1 MQYTVMIVEDDE
13 VIAEMVKEDLERWD
27 YEVWIAS
34 DLKNV
39 AGQVE
44 RQKPDLILLDINL
57 PFYNGFYW
65 CKEIRTFSKVPI
77 IFLSSADDN
86 MNIVMA
92 MDMGGDDFI
101 AKPFDSSVLTAKVN
115 AMMRRSYAYRGSV
128 EILRAGEVSL
138 NLADAALHYQEQQL
152 ELTKNEFKIMKMLME
167 NAGSLV
173 SRDRLIARLWDD
185 GDFIDDNTLTVNVT
199 RIRKAQEGEYDP
211 AEYIPASKYDR
222 EEMYQELV
230 GYINTIQEPHL
241 KQLTCK
247 YFVEDAE
254 FIKEFK
260 QHSAAKSVHHGF
272 VGGLLQ
278 HTLAVTRMC
287 DFFAKNYPIL
297 DRDLLITAAIFH
309 DIGKIWELSDFPSND
324 YTDEGQLLGHIFLG
338 AELIGREAEKI
349 PGFPEVLARELR
361 HCILAH
367 HGELEYGSPKKPA
380 MAEAMALNFADN
392 ADAKLETM
400 TEVYDKAEPTTE
412 WLGYNRLLE
421 SNVRQSSGYIQKRK

>member
-39 AGQVE
+39 ASQVE
-44 RQKPDLILLDINL
+44 RQKPDMILLDINL

-199 RIRKAQEGEYDP
+199 RIRKKLKSMGVEDFIQTKKG
-211 AEYIPASKYDR
+211 I
-222 EEMYQELV
+222 
-230 GYINTIQEPHL
+230 GYI
-241 KQLTCK
+241 
-247 YFVEDAE
+247 V
-254 FIKEFK
+254 KE
-260 QHSAAKSVHHGF
+260 
-272 VGGLLQ
+272 
-278 HTLAVTRMC
+278 C
-287 DFFAKNYPIL
+287 
-297 DRDLLITAAIFH
+297 
-309 DIGKIWELSDFPSND
+309 
-324 YTDEGQLLGHIFLG
+324 
-338 AELIGREAEKI
+338 
-349 PGFPEVLARELR
+349 
-361 HCILAH
+361 
-367 HGELEYGSPKKPA
+367 
-380 MAEAMALNFADN
+380 
-392 ADAKLETM
+392 
-400 TEVYDKAEPTTE
+400 
-412 WLGYNRLLE
+412 
-421 SNVRQSSGYIQKRK
+421 